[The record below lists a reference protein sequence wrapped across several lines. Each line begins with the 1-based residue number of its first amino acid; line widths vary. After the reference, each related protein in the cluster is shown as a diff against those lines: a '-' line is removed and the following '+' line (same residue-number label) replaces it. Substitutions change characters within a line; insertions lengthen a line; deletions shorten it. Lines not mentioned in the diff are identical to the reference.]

1 MGRHLEALALMDRGE
16 PKKPKEPEPDSS
28 LGLFGTSPLC
38 IQKNEGVET
47 GGILGSL
54 GTAPPSFKI
63 IEVVNDDRRWCA
75 DCANLTE
82 YGYCR
87 AAERGEIDGAG
98 VRYSPWQ
105 GLPRR
110 CESFIELK

>member
-1 MGRHLEALALMDRGE
+1 MGRYLEALALMDRGK

-28 LGLFGTSPLC
+28 LGL
-38 IQKNEGVET
+38 
-47 GGILGSL
+47 L
-54 GTAPPSFKI
+54 GTPPPCFQI
-63 IEVVNDDRRWCA
+63 IEVVNDERHWCR
-75 DCANLTE
+75 DCTNLTE

-98 VRYSPWQ
+98 ARYSPWQ

-110 CESFIELK
+110 CESFNSFN